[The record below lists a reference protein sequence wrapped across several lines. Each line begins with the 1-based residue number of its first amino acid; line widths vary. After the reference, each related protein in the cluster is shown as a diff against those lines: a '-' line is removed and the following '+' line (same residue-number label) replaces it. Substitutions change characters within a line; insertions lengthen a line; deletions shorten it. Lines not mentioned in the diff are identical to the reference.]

1 MNGNYYR
8 GEVYYIT
15 PNEPTTGCEIHSD
28 RPGLIISN
36 DVYNRC
42 SGTVVIAYLT
52 TREKRPLRTH
62 VVINST
68 GVQATVLCEQIF
80 TVDKSRLDGYKG
92 TLTESEMLAVEE
104 AIRIGFGLPENDI
117 PASPVKKDEVAIIK
131 ATVERDVYKE
141 LYTDLLEGLKGG
153 GKA

>member
-80 TVDKSRLDGYKG
+80 YRGQVPTGRLQGHID
-92 TLTESEMLAVEE
+92 
-104 AIRIGFGLPENDI
+104 R
-117 PASPVKKDEVAIIK
+117 
-131 ATVERDVYKE
+131 ERNA
-141 LYTDLLEGLKGG
+141 GG
-153 GKA
+153 GRGYPHWLWPTRK